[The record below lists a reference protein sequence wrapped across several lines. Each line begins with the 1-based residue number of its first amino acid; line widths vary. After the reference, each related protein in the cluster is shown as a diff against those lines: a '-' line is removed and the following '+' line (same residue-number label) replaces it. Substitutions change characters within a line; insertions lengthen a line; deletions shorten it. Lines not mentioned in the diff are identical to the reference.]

1 MSGVHSVLV
10 RFMAFMG
17 LLLLTESRAAA
28 CQVAALQILGILSN
42 GKNILA
48 VEVLCVI
55 GLSSV
60 ALIAFSWVGSLYCRV
75 ISRLYEGSWLCEGL
89 AIFPFDLGILLS
101 ELLSDFFKVFSLL
114 LVSLEFCADVFTR
127 GDPSSCHF
135 CAQSHTT
142 TDSQQSLV

>member
-55 GLSSV
+55 GLSAV
-60 ALIAFSWVGSLYCRV
+60 ALIAFS
-75 ISRLYEGSWLCEGL
+75 
-89 AIFPFDLGILLS
+89 
-101 ELLSDFFKVFSLL
+101 
-114 LVSLEFCADVFTR
+114 
-127 GDPSSCHF
+127 
-135 CAQSHTT
+135 
-142 TDSQQSLV
+142 